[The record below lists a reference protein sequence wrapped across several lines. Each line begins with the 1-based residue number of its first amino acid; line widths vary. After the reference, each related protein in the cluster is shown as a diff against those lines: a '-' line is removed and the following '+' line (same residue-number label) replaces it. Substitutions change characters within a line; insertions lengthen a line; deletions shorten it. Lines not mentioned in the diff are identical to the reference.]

1 MGSLDNPD
9 SQLGLAH
16 YLEHMLFLG
25 SASYPGAED
34 YQAFISRNGGR
45 TNASTGYTST
55 TYMMEVDPPAFA
67 EALHRMAD
75 TLARPL
81 LNPVYADKERNA
93 VNAEMESLKYSDRRR
108 MAMLTLSTLNPA
120 HPASRFSGGNLE
132 TLSDKPG
139 SVLQEELIRFH
150 RRHYRGNLMKAAL
163 YGPQSL
169 DELETLA
176 RKELAAIPGDGAE
189 IPAPAAPPE
198 IGRAHV

>member
-1 MGSLDNPD
+1 
-9 SQLGLAH
+9 
-16 YLEHMLFLG
+16 
-25 SASYPGAED
+25 
-34 YQAFISRNGGR
+34 
-45 TNASTGYTST
+45 
-55 TYMMEVDPPAFA
+55 MMEVDPPAFA

-93 VNAEMESLKYSDRRR
+93 VNAEMESLKYSDGRR
-108 MAMLTLSTLNPA
+108 MAMLALSTLNPA

-189 IPAPAAPPE
+189 IPAPAAPPVTDQE
-198 IGRAHV
+198 QGLIFGVRPVGEVRSLTVEFVLPGFQNDRTSKPVQALRKE

>member
-1 MGSLDNPD
+1 MLLLTGQAVAGQIRVSDTDSRQYRALKLDSGLEVLLVRDERAAKAAAAVAVGVGSLDNPD

-93 VNAEMESLKYSDRRR
+93 VNAEMESLKYSDGRR
-108 MAMLTLSTLNPA
+108 MAMLALSTLNPA

-132 TLSDKPG
+132 TT
-139 SVLQEELIRFH
+139 VQ
-150 RRHYRGNLMKAAL
+150 
-163 YGPQSL
+163 
-169 DELETLA
+169 
-176 RKELAAIPGDGAE
+176 
-189 IPAPAAPPE
+189 
-198 IGRAHV
+198 IGRASCRERV